1 MSFYPAQEDFVKSE
15 LSNGTHQKLIRRM
28 LQQSGGAKR
37 NVPIG
42 TALFLE
48 GDPLNQF
55 SYLRSGSVK
64 IERAHRAW
72 NVLLSVVQAPAVLCD
87 CAAYGERTHPFTA
100 VALENCVVVEIP
112 VREFLFA
119 LSADAVLWRSLAHVA
134 LQRQRATE
142 RAVALLKTSDIEER
156 LALTLC
162 DLCEDVSGEPGAGW
176 NLKISQGE
184 LASLI
189 GAVRETTSTALNR
202 LARRGFVKLG
212 RRSIRVVNPVSLRES
227 LQSHQAMAAQP

>member
-1 MSFYPAQEDFVKSE
+1 MKSKP
-15 LSNGTHQKLIRRM
+15 SSGIHQKLIQRM
-28 LQQSGGAKR
+28 LLQSGGASR
-37 NVPIG
+37 NVAMG

-64 IERAHRAW
+64 IERAHGAW
-72 NVLLSVVQAPAVLCD
+72 SVLLSVVQAPAVVCD
-87 CAAYGERTHPFTA
+87 GAAYGERTYPFTA
-100 VALENCVVVEIP
+100 VALENCAVVETP
-112 VREFLFA
+112 AREFLSA
-119 LSADAVLWRSLAHVA
+119 LSADSFLWRSLAHVA
-134 LQRQRATE
+134 LQRQRVAE

-162 DLCEDVSGEPGAGW
+162 DLCDHVPGEPSEGW
-176 NLKISQGE
+176 DLKISQAE

-212 RRSIRVVNPVSLRES
+212 RRSIRVVNPVWLRES